1 MAANEK
7 DIEWFDD
14 VFDLS
19 PDKKDDENEQTEE
32 YGHGTGS
39 SDSFEDLAKEM
50 SEDIQKGE
58 DKGHGLSGE
67 DTHDIIEAVCSK
79 GEVDEIS
86 EIVEE
91 ALADLANSAHESKM
105 EEEMAI
111 KEEFSDNPDDVDDFF
126 DKLPDQKEV
135 VEEIVEPV
143 VKSEEITAPNS
154 ATIGPPPVV
163 DYGDVGDGNDKI
175 EWMLESPSSM
185 YESFYAKKRN
195 LLFKYMVGGQM
206 EYKRWTQELEDA
218 RVIIKGEVFDHE
230 LIIRQME
237 AVQQHRER
245 VKSIHVR
252 VNNQYF
258 TFKRFVEMMK
268 GSLARIEYLKPVI
281 RQEGLIMEHM
291 RDLELYYARL
301 EALHDSATKTEKT
314 LEKAFDTLSRKCTIC
329 MELKAPERVDL
340 KSKSTSYT
348 PPAYTPPV
356 REKSSEFDEF
366 DDLPS
371 NAQAAPIG
379 HKVGVIGW
387 GEV

>member
-1 MAANEK
+1 MAANKK

-19 PDKKDDENEQTEE
+19 SEKKDDENEQTEE
-32 YGHGTGS
+32 YGHGTES
-39 SDSFEDLAKEM
+39 SDSFKDLAKEI
-50 SEDIQKGE
+50 SDDIQKE
-58 DKGHGLSGE
+58 EAKGHSLSKE
-67 DTHDIIEAVCSK
+67 DPHDIVEAVCSK
-79 GEVDEIS
+79 GEVDTIAD
-86 EIVEE
+86 IVEE
-91 ALADLANSAHESKM
+91 VVA
-105 EEEMAI
+105 EEVVV
-111 KEEFSDNPDDVDDFF
+111 EEVVVEEPDDFF
-126 DKLPDQKEV
+126 DALPVKKEEV
-135 VEEIVEPV
+135 PKEEAPKEEVPEEVESNSSPVEENHSKSPFPV
-143 VKSEEITAPNS
+143 A
-154 ATIGPPPVV
+154 
-163 DYGDVGDGNDKI
+163 DYGEIGDGDDKI
-175 EWMLESPSSM
+175 EWMLDSPSSM

-218 RVIIKGEVFDHE
+218 SVIIRGEVFDHQ
-230 LIIRQME
+230 LIIKQME

-245 VKSIHVR
+245 VKAIHVR

-340 KSKSTSYT
+340 QSKSTSYT
-348 PPAYTPPV
+348 PPVDAPPV
-356 REKSSEFDEF
+356 REKSNEFDKF

-371 NAQAAPIG
+371 NAQAVPIG
-379 HKVGVIGW
+379 HKIGAIGW
-387 GEV
+387 GDV

>member
-19 PDKKDDENEQTEE
+19 PDKKDESNEQTEE
-32 YGHGTGS
+32 YGHGTES
-39 SDSFEDLAKEM
+39 SESFDDLAKEV
-50 SEDIQKGE
+50 SDDIKDSD
-58 DKGHGLSGE
+58 DKGTSLPEKKVVETIKE
-67 DTHDIIEAVCSK
+67 DPHDIVKSVCSA
-79 GEVDEIS
+79 GEVDD
-86 EIVEE
+86 IVQ
-91 ALADLANSAHESKM
+91 D
-105 EEEMAI
+105 I
-111 KEEFSDNPDDVDDFF
+111 KEEPKEEPKEESSDNPDDFF
-126 DKLPDQKEV
+126 DELPVQKVIEKIVEKEEIEDEV
-135 VEEIVEPV
+135 NSSPVEENHS
-143 VKSEEITAPNS
+143 KSPAPP
-154 ATIGPPPVV
+154 IE
-163 DYGDVGDGNDKI
+163 YGEVGDGDDRI

-195 LLFKYMVGGQM
+195 LLFRYMVGGQM

-218 RVIIKGEVFDHE
+218 RVIIKGEVFDHNA
-230 LIIRQME
+230 IIRQME

-268 GSLARIEYLKPVI
+268 GTLARIEYLKPVI

-340 KSKSTSYT
+340 QSKSTSYT
-348 PPAYTPPV
+348 PPAPAPAPPV
-356 REKSSEFDEF
+356 REKSNEFDEF
-366 DDLPS
+366 DDLPP
-371 NAQAAPIG
+371 NAQAVPIG
-379 HKVGVIGW
+379 HKIGAIGW
-387 GEV
+387 GDV